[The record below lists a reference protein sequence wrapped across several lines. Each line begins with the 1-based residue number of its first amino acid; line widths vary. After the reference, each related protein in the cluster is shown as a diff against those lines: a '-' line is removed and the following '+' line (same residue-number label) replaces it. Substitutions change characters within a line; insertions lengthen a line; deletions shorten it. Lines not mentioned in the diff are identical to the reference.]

1 MKEKIIYHIDD
12 VNRLVIR
19 QKNKCLTPRGNF
31 KIDRNNR
38 LYFWLNEPLS
48 WRKEYQLPERI
59 NLNGRWQ
66 LNDERNLEIISDRYT
81 DGQLILK
88 INIISAIANALIF
101 GVNQID
107 SQGQSHLRILKIS
120 GVWKA
125 DEYNRINFIIEKK
138 VLSDMLVFKG
148 EWQLNKNQKVTYTY
162 EKTDLKTKTKTLNTL
177 VFEGFWQINSSHK
190 LTYILE
196 HSTKSRFDFRAQLES
211 PNIYP
216 KEGAIKYRIGIGT
229 RKERVKRIVYL
240 YGEWKFN
247 RKLGLAF
254 EMDYGKGKIRNIEFG
269 ATMHLDRENE
279 IMFSLMNKIDESL
292 AINVIFT
299 HRFLKQLDAEA
310 FLRIK
315 KLQRESGIEA
325 GVRIPF

>member
-19 QKNKCLTPRGNF
+19 QKNKCLSPRGNF

-38 LYFWLNEPLS
+38 LYFWLNESLS
-48 WRKEYQLPERI
+48 WRREYQLPERI
-59 NLNGRWQ
+59 DLDGRWQ
-66 LNDERNLEIISDRYT
+66 LNDERDLEIISDRYA
-81 DGQLILK
+81 DNRLLLK
-88 INIISAIANALIF
+88 INLIGATEDNLTF
-101 GVNQID
+101 GLNQLD
-107 SQGQSHLRILKIS
+107 RQGQSHLRILKLS
-120 GVWKA
+120 GFWKA
-125 DEYNRINFIIEKK
+125 DEYNQINFVVEKK
-138 VLSDMLVFKG
+138 TLSDTLIFKG
-148 EWQLNKNQKVTYTY
+148 AWQINNNQKITYIY
-162 EKTDLKTKTKTLNTL
+162 EKTDLKTKTKTVNSL

-216 KEGAIKYRIGIGT
+216 KEGTIKYRIGIGA
-229 RKERVKRIVYL
+229 RKERVKRIIYL
-240 YGEWKFN
+240 YGEWKFD

-254 EMDYGKGKIRNIEFG
+254 QMDYGKGKIRNIEFG
-269 ATMHLDRENE
+269 TTMHLDKENE

-325 GVRIPF
+325 GIRIPF